1 MACAKKPGSQSAAL
15 EVSGVSHS
23 FDGTAALDDVSF
35 SIPPASFCALLGPNG
50 AGKTTLLS
58 LITRLYACQTG
69 TIKVFGE
76 DLHRDPGAAL
86 SRLGIV
92 FQQRTLDLDL
102 TVTQNL
108 HYQGALHGMSAAHT
122 RARADE
128 EIARVHLTEMA
139 DTRLRKL
146 SGGQARRVEIARAL
160 LHRPSLLLL
169 DEPTVGLDPAAR
181 SDIHRHIRS
190 LCAQGVAVLWCTHLI
205 DEVVPDSQLLIL
217 DRGKVLADDSAR
229 KVQKRTGAK
238 TMQAAFA
245 KLTGGNNVAGSAGS
259 G

>member
-1 MACAKKPGSQSAAL
+1 MARAGTHRSQTNAL
-15 EVSGVSHS
+15 EVAGVSHS

-35 SIPPASFCALLGPNG
+35 SIPQASFCALLGPNG

-58 LITRLYACQTG
+58 LVTRLYACQTG

-76 DLHRDPGAAL
+76 DLHREPGAAL

-102 TVTQNL
+102 TITQNL
-108 HYQGALHGMSAAHT
+108 HYQGALHGMSAT
-122 RARADE
+122 EIRERAEE
-128 EIARVHLTEMA
+128 EIARVDLTEMA
-139 DTRLRKL
+139 GTKLRKL

-169 DEPTVGLDPAAR
+169 DESTVGLDPATR
-181 SDIHRHIRS
+181 SDIHLYIRS
-190 LCAQGVAVLWCTHLI
+190 LCAKGVAVLWCTHLI

-217 DRGKVLADDSAR
+217 DRGRILANDIAR
-229 KVQKRTGAK
+229 KVQKQTGAK
-238 TMQAAFA
+238 TIQAAFA
-245 KLTGGNNVAGSAGS
+245 KLTGGNDGAMTAVGR
-259 G
+259 